1 MNINGIGNGL
11 TGINDITKLV
21 SNTNTNNKKSDNNVD
36 FLSVLEEQLGNVNSK
51 QVDSYNVT
59 QSFIA
64 GDETDIHKVMIS
76 MEEAKMSLDLAVQ
89 VRNKLLEAY
98 QEISRIQL

>member
-1 MNINGIGNGL
+1 MNVNGIGNGL
-11 TGINDITKLV
+11 TGINDISKLI
-21 SNTNTNNKKSDNNVD
+21 SNTNTNNKSNDDTVD
-36 FLSVLEEQLGNVNSK
+36 FLSVLEDKLGDVNSK
-51 QVDSYNVT
+51 QVDAYNVQ

-76 MEEAKMSLDLAVQ
+76 MEEAKISLDLAVQ